1 VELDFSA
8 AIGGKPVKGT
18 SALGYH
24 AELGSGRLLEE
35 IERGV
40 LGMSPG
46 ERKEIEVDFPSDYPN
61 NAFKGKTVVFDV
73 HLRGLQERDVRPLD
87 DAFAKDASEF
97 DDLNA
102 LRADVAETL
111 TGRLQREAD
120 AAYRSEV
127 LTALGRAVEVDLP
140 EELIADKT
148 DELLLS
154 LDRGFARRGV
164 SLAAWLRQTGKT
176 PDDARAELRDEA
188 VDTLKKEIALEAF
201 ADREGITV
209 GDEQL
214 HDLVLEDAN
223 DAGLDDAESMVQEVL
238 SSSSKES
245 VREDVRL
252 RLALDRAVEI
262 ATPISLEQAEAR
274 EKLWTPE
281 KDESEKPKPQL
292 WTPGQPR

>member
-1 VELDFSA
+1 
-8 AIGGKPVKGT
+8 
-18 SALGYH
+18 
-24 AELGSGRLLEE
+24 
-35 IERGV
+35 
-40 LGMSPG
+40 
-46 ERKEIEVDFPSDYPN
+46 
-61 NAFKGKTVVFDV
+61 
-73 HLRGLQERDVRPLD
+73 VRELD
-87 DAFAKDASEF
+87 DAFARDASEF
-97 DDLNA
+97 DDLDA
-102 LRADVAETL
+102 LRADVEQTL
-111 TGRLQREAD
+111 TGRLEREAD
-120 AAYRSEV
+120 AYYRSEV

-223 DAGLDDAESMVQEVL
+223 DAGLDDAENMVQEVL